1 MRRVTMNERIRI
13 ARQLLALA
21 RVLSGA
27 TIHHYIDF
35 NDDVEKINDACEK
48 NGCTV
53 KYKFTKHSMEA
64 TISNGCQIFAE
75 EFKDIFFDD
84 EPSIDYSAK
93 KDGKGEGFADL
104 DDAIDYVFGGKD
116 S

>member
-1 MRRVTMNERIRI
+1 MNRNVKI
-13 ARQLLALA
+13 AKELVRLAKSL
-21 RVLSGA
+21 VGA

-64 TISNGCQIFAE
+64 TISNGCQIFAD
-75 EFKDIFFDD
+75 EFKDVFFDD

-93 KDGKGEGFADL
+93 KDGKGVPCGDL
-104 DDAIDYVFGGKD
+104 DDAIDFVFGEKD